1 MALTIKNSEAER
13 LSRELARLT
22 GETITS
28 AITVAVRDRLTHL
41 RAGRDE
47 PRARAARILDL
58 GQKISAALPRDGLRP
73 EDLYD
78 DSGLPT

>member
-13 LSRELARLT
+13 LSRELADLT

-28 AITVAVRDRLTHL
+28 AIAVAVRDRLVLL
-41 RAGRDE
+41 RASHDE
-47 PRARAARILDL
+47 PDARAARILDL
-58 GQKISAALPRDGLRP
+58 GRRISSALPPDGFRP